1 MATQSQPPAAS
12 VPGGFKY
19 DSSIADTRRDR
30 PVDRYALTLNLRE
43 QIQRAILQQEI
54 YATKSVSFNVTFL
67 NVFDHY
73 ILPPVTTDAT
83 VQDWKAHPMKF
94 WQNQLNF
101 AVWCA
106 SAGCGVGVN
115 PHLLGGYEFAMEA
128 KFLCRAIYR
137 FHIYFTVRRI
147 LKEMECPL
155 PADNG
160 WNPFNNPINMH
171 QYELICN
178 EFFINPQKS
187 WVISGLSNW
196 GLGQMR
202 QRSSGTARGDD
213 HLAGET
219 YNPSFHFFSAVPR
232 SGGVHIDHIAQEGDE
247 PQIGWAEFIP
257 TTSVTLTQPGRV
269 RINQSIRSYCWAM
282 LVAQEET
289 REPIVGPRSTGAAQ
303 RKFTDLIE
311 QACVQRGGVEF
322 AGTTGSGTT
331 QQDYERVL
339 QRASSKLDFS
349 VGEGLYLIPSDM
361 TLHDLTGTYNGYN
374 NKLMVATSGLGLGE
388 NPTVNTEKKAPTPPA
403 QTGSTPAPTPAP
415 EPVPGAPTKT
425 RPAAPASD
433 GHEELK
439 AAIVIAS
446 IIGFAGIA
454 YYSRR

>member
-1 MATQSQPPAAS
+1 MTAQP

-19 DSSIADTRRDR
+19 DSSIVDTRSDR
-30 PVDRYALTLNLRE
+30 TVYHSRLFLNQRE
-43 QIQRAILQQEI
+43 QIQRAVLQQEI
-54 YATKSVSFNVTFL
+54 YATKTVSFSVTFL
-67 NVFDHY
+67 NIFDHY
-73 ILPPVTTDAT
+73 ILPHVTTDAT

-106 SAGCGVGVN
+106 SGGCGVAVY
-115 PHLLGGYEFAMEA
+115 PHILGHYEFAMDA

-155 PADNG
+155 PADSG

-187 WVISGLSNW
+187 WAVNLSNW
-196 GLGQMR
+196 GLGRMR
-202 QRSSGTARGDD
+202 QRGSGEARGDD

-232 SGGVHIDHIAQEGDE
+232 SGGVHIDHIGQEGDDA
-247 PQIGWAEFIP
+247 QIGWAVFIP
-257 TTSVTLTQPGRV
+257 DTSSTLTQPGRV

-289 REPIVGPRSTGAAQ
+289 REPIVGPGSTGAAQ

-339 QRASSKLDFS
+339 QRASSKVDFS
-349 VGEGLYLIPSDM
+349 VGEGLYMIPSDM

-374 NKLMVATSGLGLGE
+374 NKLMIATSGLGLGE
-388 NPTVNTEKKAPTPPA
+388 NPSVNTEKKAPATTPTTTTTTT
-403 QTGSTPAPTPAP
+403 QTTTPAAAPA
-415 EPVPGAPTKT
+415 PVPGAPTKP

-439 AAIVIAS
+439 ATIVVAA